1 VTLQRASAK
10 VDRRILA
17 AGRPPVLLIIMSTRA
32 RLVLATLFGLALGL
46 SLSLAGRVLAAR
58 DSTTSPSRTVAS
70 AALPWDD
77 ARLLAEVI
85 QRVRE
90 NYVDS
95 VDDHKLMQNA
105 IRGMVEALD
114 DHSTS

>member
-1 VTLQRASAK
+1 
-10 VDRRILA
+10 
-17 AGRPPVLLIIMSTRA
+17 MSTRA
-32 RLVLATLFGLALGL
+32 RLVLATLFGLAAGV
-46 SLSLAGRVLAAR
+46 SLSLAGRVFAAR
-58 DSTTSPSRTVAS
+58 DSTTSPSRSAAS

-95 VDDHKLMQNA
+95 VDDHMGLAGARHQLKPVGAEISNENVAVSREGQPVRQRA
-105 IRGMVEALD
+105 CQKASHGIRR
-114 DHSTS
+114 

>member
-1 VTLQRASAK
+1 
-10 VDRRILA
+10 
-17 AGRPPVLLIIMSTRA
+17 MSTRA
-32 RLVLATLFGLALGL
+32 RLVLATLFGLALACRCRWP
-46 SLSLAGRVLAAR
+46 AGCLPRR

-105 IRGMVEALD
+105 IRRHGRGAGRSFDLPEPR
-114 DHSTS
+114 